1 MARKRERIVLVPS
14 TLVERLRR
22 CAEITLSNEEY
33 NLLLEAAERIEEL
46 EKRTDEDVLYQMWI
60 QSVKADNQ

>member
-1 MARKRERIVLVPS
+1 MPS